1 MSINNVLSSLSAI
14 PGDFIKSQGVSAEYY
29 ANFGWYGSLSII
41 NPVDMYQLDIA
52 NGGEIA
58 FTGYPVDPS
67 SATIHLT
74 DGWNWIGYIPQNA
87 GIINDA
93 LGSIGDG
100 GIFIKNQAAS
110 AEYYDEFGW
119 FGSLDFMSP
128 GVGYQIQVNGEAD
141 LIYPDFELDDGLTRA
156 KEVKELPASISEWV
170 VNPHA
175 YEFNG
180 AITLSIDNREDNAGD
195 YIAAFVGDECRGIA
209 EHMDLPFDDVDRG
222 IYILMAYSNI
232 DEEEE
237 ITFKYYSRSE
247 EEVVEYAESLEF
259 TINMVVGN
267 GFEPFGLSRE
277 FIIPPEFS
285 LSAAYPNPFNPTPT
299 ISFGLAVDSEVSI
312 QIYNLQGRVVET
324 LASQFMQA
332 GYHSVTWNAN
342 NYSSG
347 VYFVKMA
354 TGDYVNTQKLL
365 LVK

>member
-1 MSINNVLSSLSAI
+1 
-14 PGDFIKSQGVSAEYY
+14 
-29 ANFGWYGSLSII
+29 
-41 NPVDMYQLDIA
+41 MYQLDIA

-58 FTGYPVDPS
+58 FTGYPVDPL

-74 DGWNWIGYIPQNA
+74 DGWNWIGYIPQND
-87 GIINDA
+87 GSINDA

-100 GIFIKNQAAS
+100 GIFIKSPGESIS
-110 AEYYDEFGW
+110 AEYYADFGW
-119 FGSLDFMSP
+119 YGSLDFMSS

-141 LIYPDFELDDGLTRA
+141 LIYPDFEDDGSIGR
-156 KEVKELPASISEWV
+156 VIQNRELPSMISDWA

-175 YEFNG
+175 FEFNG
-180 AITLSIDNREDNAGD
+180 AITLSVDNREDSPGD
-195 YIAAFVGDECRGIA
+195 YIAAYVGNECRGIA
-209 EHMDLPFDDVDRG
+209 ERMDFPFDDVDRG
-222 IYILMAYSNI
+222 IYILMTYSNI

-237 ITFKYYSRSE
+237 ITFKYYSQSE
-247 EEVVEYAESLEF
+247 EEVVEYTESLEF
-259 TINMVVGN
+259 TLDMVVGN

-285 LSAAYPNPFNPTPT
+285 LSAAYPNPFNPTTT

-354 TGDYVNTQKLL
+354 TGDYVSTQKLL